1 MSVEQFAEGRLW
13 VYAGDRRRGFRTFSV
28 VDLPLAEL
36 EEHGVGELFREASRQ
51 RLEANSG

>member
-13 VYAGDRRRGFRTFSV
+13 VYAGDRSRGFRTFSV

-36 EEHGVGELFREASRQ
+36 EERGVGELFREASRQ
-51 RLEANSG
+51 LLEANSG